1 MLDLKENVEKIADVL
16 ENAKDLF
23 NESYYL
29 YKKYGEE
36 KDVLDKKR
44 HEQIWIN
51 KIETHRWSFVWVW
64 RRGRNEVIKSLIK
77 KNHIKTNKK
86 WCE

>member
-1 MLDLKENVEKIADVL
+1 MNRII
-16 ENAKDLF
+16 
-23 NESYYL
+23 YT
-29 YKKYGEE
+29 KKYGEE

-51 KIETHRWSFVWVW
+51 KIETHRWSFAWVQ
-64 RRGRNEVIKSLIK
+64 RRGRNGVIKSLIK

>member
-1 MLDLKENVEKIADVL
+1 MNRII
-16 ENAKDLF
+16 
-23 NESYYL
+23 YT
-29 YKKYGEE
+29 KKYGEE

-64 RRGRNEVIKSLIK
+64 RRGRNEVIKNLIK

>member
-1 MLDLKENVEKIADVL
+1 MNRII
-16 ENAKDLF
+16 
-23 NESYYL
+23 YT
-29 YKKYGEE
+29 KKYGEE

-64 RRGRNEVIKSLIK
+64 RRGQNEVIKSLIK

>member
-1 MLDLKENVEKIADVL
+1 MNRII
-16 ENAKDLF
+16 
-23 NESYYL
+23 YT
-29 YKKYGEE
+29 KKYGEE

-77 KNHIKTNKK
+77 KEPHKNQQKVMWINLTNWLLKKK
-86 WCE
+86 WA